1 VSELVSIDDALAL
14 VLGRVQ
20 PLASERV
27 PVGNASGRVL
37 AAPAVARGDVPPFAT
52 SAMDGFAIRS
62 TDAPGPLEVVA
73 RVAAGRPAS
82 RPLASGEAM
91 AIATGGA
98 VPEGADAVVPIENVV
113 QQDNDTVT
121 VPADV
126 VAGAHVR
133 PRGGDVAGGDVVAEA
148 GLELGPVRIGALAAA
163 GIGEA
168 QVARQP
174 RVVVLTTGSELRP
187 PGATLAPGEIYESNG
202 PMLQSVLGDAGAA
215 VEVLPPVPDDEEAHR
230 SAIATGLKADVFVS
244 SGGVSVG
251 EHDLVRRIE
260 AALGVEEVFWGVAM
274 RPGKPVSFGVRGQTL
289 VFGLPGNPV
298 SALVGALLFVQP
310 ALRALQGSLEP
321 RPRFQPG
328 TLAAP
333 LRRDP
338 RRDTLVRAHSSTT
351 AEAVELTPVTGQ
363 ESHMIVRAA
372 RADALVHVPSGEGE
386 LPAGATVG
394 YLPLA

>member
-27 PVGNASGRVL
+27 PVASATGRVV

-62 TDAPGPLEVVA
+62 ADAPGSLQIA
-73 RVAAGRPAS
+73 DRVAAGRPAS

-98 VPEGADAVVPIENVV
+98 IPEGADAVVPIEHVGHH
-113 QQDNDTVT
+113 DNNTVA

-126 VAGAHVR
+126 SSGAHVR
-133 PRGGDVAGGDVVAEA
+133 PRGGDVAAGDIVAEA
-148 GLELGPVRIGALAAA
+148 GLELGAVRIGALAAA
-163 GIGEA
+163 GIGEVE
-168 QVARQP
+168 VAVRP
-174 RVVVLTTGSELRP
+174 RVVVLTTGTELRP

-202 PMLQSVLGDAGAA
+202 PMLQVVLADAGAV
-215 VEVLPPVPDDEEAHR
+215 VEVLPPVPDEEEAHR
-230 SAIATGLKADVFVS
+230 GAIETGLAADLFVS

-251 EHDLVRRIE
+251 EHDLVRRVE
-260 AALGVEEVFWGVAM
+260 ATLGVEEVFWGIAM
-274 RPGKPVSFGVRGQTL
+274 RPGKPVSFGVRGHTL

-321 RPRFQPG
+321 QPRFQPG

-333 LRRDP
+333 LRRDA
-338 RRDTLVRAHSSTT
+338 RRDTLVRAHSRTT
-351 AEAVELTPVTGQ
+351 AESVELTPVTGQ

-372 RADALVHVPSGEGE
+372 RADALVHLPSGEGE
-386 LPAGATVG
+386 VPAGAIVR
-394 YLPLA
+394 YLRLA